1 MVRIIRWNK
10 IRSVCRR
17 VEVVQARLLSLSIC
31 SLLLLPHPHRCKH
44 IYSRVCIYEVSYL
57 MPIIESL
64 AGEMHIFWGPS
75 IWRTISNLIRIQTGK
90 ETLDQISKV
99 PPWLCLISM
108 EIYVFCTVFATPPLL
123 TPEDT
128 LSERQSA
135 SAQNQMWRFILIL
148 KRHREENSQ
157 CENLHCWVKEINNL
171 QK

>member
-10 IRSVCRR
+10 IRSVGWR
-17 VEVVQARLLSLSIC
+17 VEAVQARCFPLSIC
-31 SLLLLPHPHRCKH
+31 SLLLLPHLHRCKH

-64 AGEMHIFWGPS
+64 AGEMHIFWGGPS

-135 SAQNQMWRFILIL
+135 AP
-148 KRHREENSQ
+148 
-157 CENLHCWVKEINNL
+157 EIKCDVL
-171 QK
+171 FWF